1 MVYYVNKSFEP
12 EMEVK
17 TFSKTVLLSTLG
29 TIIVCPHNLVP

>member
-1 MVYYVNKSFEP
+1 MLTNPLKP

-17 TFSKTVLLSTLG
+17 TFRKTVLLSTRG